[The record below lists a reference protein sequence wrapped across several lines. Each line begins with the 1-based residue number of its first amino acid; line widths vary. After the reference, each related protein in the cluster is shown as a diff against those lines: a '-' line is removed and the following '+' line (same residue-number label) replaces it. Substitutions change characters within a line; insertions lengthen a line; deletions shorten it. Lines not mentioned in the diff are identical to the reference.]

1 MQPNDPDTTDRDV
14 KFEPV
19 DRKAWE
25 APEEQTT
32 TYGGPQKSGLSQTV
46 MLGIAIVVIILI
58 VLLVYA
64 IM

>member
-14 KFEPV
+14 PFEPV

-25 APEEQTT
+25 APEEQTK
-32 TYGGPQKSGLSQTV
+32 TYGGPPKSGLSQTM
-46 MLGIAIVVIILI
+46 MLGIAIVVLILI
-58 VLLVYA
+58 VLFVYL